1 MVDHSIAKK
10 RVNINKSN
18 TNKLLRPGLMFSFFY
33 LNPSDHT
40 VASLVHVK
48 NKAPSWRRR
57 SIRPK
62 VKDLISCD
70 NESPFR
76 GQLFKSFSGLNSRII
91 GM

>member
-1 MVDHSIAKK
+1 MTA
-10 RVNINKSN
+10 
-18 TNKLLRPGLMFSFFY
+18 LAGLHFD
-33 LNPSDHT
+33 LNLSDHT

-76 GQLFKSFSGLNSRII
+76 GQLFKSFSGLNSTKNLNNEGSNYI
-91 GM
+91 